1 VSACCSGERHEGPAR
16 LDAKNVVADRN
27 RRRCRRGGISRLV
40 KNCAFEPDHVFYV
53 VLDLRHVAVMD
64 VDLVR
69 CEVAVR
75 DSVAVIVTMAPG
87 PRLVNV
93 RRRQRCRERQKRRDE
108 EQRKSASD
116 RTTHG
121 GIIRVKH
128 SLVNW
133 RMSAQRSGQNAAPI
147 GSAGSPCSS
156 IN

>member
-1 VSACCSGERHEGPAR
+1 
-16 LDAKNVVADRN
+16 
-27 RRRCRRGGISRLV
+27 
-40 KNCAFEPDHVFYV
+40 VFYV